1 MMAKPIKTL
10 ELHYP
15 MMIHPVSNNVNF
27 EKKKTESLDPA
38 IPEFLLA

>member
-10 ELHYP
+10 ELHYT
-15 MMIHPVSNNVNF
+15 MMIHPVSNNVNY
-27 EKKKTESLDPA
+27 EKKTGSLDPA